1 MSDPDPGR
9 QEIQS
14 PGKPERGTLDL
25 ERTRAALERTL
36 LAWIRTALAF
46 IGAGFT
52 IVAVLVSLVEQGK
65 LVGLRPHASRNLGL
79 TLIGLGILSLLGAA
93 LQNRRAA
100 RRIAVPGEPE
110 WTLGFA
116 LAILLA
122 LLGGLIFWGLLF
134 RAGPF

>member
-1 MSDPDPGR
+1 MPDPDPER
-9 QEIQS
+9 PETKL
-14 PGKPERGTLDL
+14 PGKPERGSLDL

-52 IVAVLVSLVEQGK
+52 IVAVLVSLVEQGRIT
-65 LVGLRPHASRNLGL
+65 GLRPHASRNLGL

-93 LQNRRAA
+93 VQNRRAA
-100 RRIAVPGEPE
+100 RRTAIRGDPE